1 MGVVSNV
8 GGQTV
13 AILAIVNLLL
23 KGYAQFAYDRDALQQ
38 LYFQTKDD
46 GPDEDADGN
55 DARLSESGSLSWK
68 FDLKQKFKDR

>member
-23 KGYAQFAYDRDALQQ
+23 KGYAQFTYDRDALQQ

-46 GPDEDADGN
+46 GPDETMLDCLNLGH
-55 DARLSESGSLSWK
+55 
-68 FDLKQKFKDR
+68 